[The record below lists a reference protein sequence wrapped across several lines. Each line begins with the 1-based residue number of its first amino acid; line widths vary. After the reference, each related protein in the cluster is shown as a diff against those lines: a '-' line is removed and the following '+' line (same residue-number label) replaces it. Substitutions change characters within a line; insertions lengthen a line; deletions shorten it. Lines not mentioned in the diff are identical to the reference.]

1 MLMLGRTKQLL
12 KHIVRD
18 TKASQLILIVTSI
31 EFKVFVLDKYYS
43 NLLSEDEKISLSSLL
58 EEELQD
64 KIKFASLLEYCKIKQ
79 ITVGAASANLQVSG
93 TSVLFL
99 ILHAFRALYKAKVA
113 RFKERVKGLQRREW
127 ELN

>member
-1 MLMLGRTKQLL
+1 MLGRTKQQL
-12 KHIVRD
+12 KHIVRV
-18 TKASQLILIVTSI
+18 TTPSLLIIIVTSI

-64 KIKFASLLEYCKIKQ
+64 KIQISNLLEYCNIKQ

-99 ILHAFRALYKAKVA
+99 ILHAFRALYKGKLA
-113 RFKERVKGLQRREW
+113 RFKDRVKALQRREW